1 MSFFFRLLT
10 LVELIIWLKRIKEIN
25 EGDVAQTRRRN
36 ADSVHDSDGPSRGY
50 VLDDVQTE
58 SRRHTSDF
66 QSTECRQDT
75 NQERNL

>member
-1 MSFFFRLLT
+1 MNFLLRLLT
-10 LVELIIWLKRIKEIN
+10 VVEIIIWLKRIKETN
-25 EGDVAQTRRRN
+25 DGDVAQTRRRN
-36 ADSVHDSDGPSRGY
+36 ANPVHDSDGPSRSY

-75 NQERNL
+75 NQERDL

>member
-1 MSFFFRLLT
+1 MSFLLRLLT
-10 LVELIIWLKRIKEIN
+10 VVEIIIWLKRIKEIN
-25 EGDVAQTRRRN
+25 DGDVAQTQRRN
-36 ADSVHDSDGPSRGY
+36 ANPIHDSDGPSRGS

-66 QSTECRQDT
+66 QSTKCRQDT